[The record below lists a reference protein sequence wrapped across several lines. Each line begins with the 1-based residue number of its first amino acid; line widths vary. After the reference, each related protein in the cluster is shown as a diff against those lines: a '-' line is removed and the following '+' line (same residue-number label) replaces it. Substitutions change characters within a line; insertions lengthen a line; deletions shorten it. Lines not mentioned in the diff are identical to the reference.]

1 MGTIMDKIY
10 SMMGV
15 EVGDNYED
23 EEYYDDYRGVDYDE
37 PMSNESYMPSRRAA
51 ARSSRTSKLEDSPQ
65 MKLVIMQPGNFEE
78 SRDIANHLKER
89 KPIVVNLE
97 YVDKTVSRRIVD
109 FLSGAVYALDGD
121 IRKVAN
127 HIFLITPCNVGV
139 EEDAAEEYGYGR

>member
-1 MGTIMDKIY
+1 MGNIMDKIY

-15 EVGDNYED
+15 DVGDTYEE
-23 EEYYDDYRGVDYDE
+23 EEYYDDYRQDDYDE
-37 PMSNESYMPSRRAA
+37 PMSNESYMPSRRAGS
-51 ARSSRTSKLEDSPQ
+51 RSSRVSKFEDTPQ
-65 MKLVIMQPGNFEE
+65 MKLVIMQPENFEE

-97 YVDKTVSRRIVD
+97 YVDKAVSRRVVD

-139 EEDAAEEYGYGR
+139 EEDSVEDYKYRR

>member
-1 MGTIMDKIY
+1 MGNFMNKIY
-10 SMMGV
+10 GMFGV
-15 EVGDNYED
+15 DVGDTYE
-23 EEYYDDYRGVDYDE
+23 EEFYNDYAEDTFEDTIDR
-37 PMSNESYMPSRRAA
+37 ESYMPSRRA
-51 ARSSRTSKLEDSPQ
+51 SSRSTRVSRFEDTPQ

-97 YVDKTVSRRIVD
+97 YLDNAESRRVVD

-139 EEDAAEEYGYGR
+139 EEDEAGDYGYGR

>member
-1 MGTIMDKIY
+1 MGNIMNKLY
-10 SMMGV
+10 GV
-15 EVGDNYED
+15 LGVDVGDTYEEEFYED
-23 EEYYDDYRGVDYDE
+23 YPEDDYEDDF
-37 PMSNESYMPSRRAA
+37 SAESYMPSRRT
-51 ARSSRTSKLEDSPQ
+51 SSRNTRVSRLEDSLQ

-97 YVDKTVSRRIVD
+97 NVEKNISRRIVD

-127 HIFLITPCNVGV
+127 QIFLITPCNVGI
-139 EEDAAEEYGYGR
+139 EEEAMEEYRYRR

>member
-1 MGTIMDKIY
+1 MGSFMDKIY
-10 SMMGV
+10 NMMGV
-15 EVGDNYED
+15 DVGDTYE
-23 EEYYDDYRGVDYDE
+23 EEYYDDYGDEAYDE
-37 PMSNESYMPSRRAA
+37 PPRSEYMPSRRTSS
-51 ARSSRTSKLEDSPQ
+51 RSSRVSRFEDAPQ
-65 MKLVIMQPGNFEE
+65 MRLVIMQPQNFEE

-97 YVDKTVSRRIVD
+97 YVEKTVSRRIVD

-139 EEDAAEEYGYGR
+139 EEDADDGYGYDR

>member
-1 MGTIMDKIY
+1 MGSFMDKIY
-10 SMMGV
+10 NMMGV
-15 EVGDNYED
+15 DVGDTYE
-23 EEYYDDYRGVDYDE
+23 EEYYDDYGDEAYDE
-37 PMSNESYMPSRRAA
+37 PPRSEYMPSRRTSS
-51 ARSSRTSKLEDSPQ
+51 RSSRVSKFEDAPQ
-65 MKLVIMQPGNFEE
+65 MRLVIMQPQNFEE

-97 YVDKTVSRRIVD
+97 YVEKTVSRRIVD

-139 EEDAAEEYGYGR
+139 EEDADDGYGYGG

>member
-1 MGTIMDKIY
+1 MGNIMDKIY

-15 EVGDNYED
+15 DVGDTYEE
-23 EEYYDDYRGVDYDE
+23 EEYYDDYRADYDE
-37 PMSNESYMPSRRAA
+37 PIPNESYMPSRRASS
-51 ARSSRTSKLEDSPQ
+51 RSSRASKFEDAPQ

-97 YVDKTVSRRIVD
+97 YVDKNVSRRVVD

-139 EEDAAEEYGYGR
+139 EEDAADEYGYGR